1 MVQKKWNTLVTGG
14 TRDLVRT
21 FESGNI
27 KLMQEVKLK

>member
-1 MVQKKWNTLVTGG
+1 MAQKKWNALVTGSA
-14 TRDLVRT
+14 RDLVRT